1 MTLNKTFY
9 LSPTWE
15 ASAAWDDWVVGCSP
29 LWLINRGSITQ
40 GPSQKQDRNGAAG
53 WGGVFTHQPHRV
65 ELGGPLMN
73 FAPSACYMDRSKGSL
88 EEFWTTSTMISR
100 GWFSALSEYWDQQ
113 SAFIKV
119 PASQSHRVWLHSP
132 GRQPGCLQFFK
143 IPPVILMLRWI
154 KKHSVTFWEGG
165 SAEPQE
171 RAWWVGGTVAW
182 SEPGGWTEGGR
193 QGQSL
198 RLGQTPILK
207 SSGKLRKG

>member
-1 MTLNKTFY
+1 MGG
-9 LSPTWE
+9 LSCLRWLSGGLFSSLTHKQREHHTGTIPE
-15 ASAAWDDWVVGCSP
+15 AGQKRGGRLRRGLHASAP
-29 LWLINRGSITQ
+29 Q
-40 GPSQKQDRNGAAG
+40 
-53 WGGVFTHQPHRV
+53 GGVGGTADELCPFCMLHGQIQGVAWGVLNHLYHDIQRV
-65 ELGGPLMN
+65 ILSLIWRLG
-73 FAPSACYMDRSKGSL
+73 SA
-88 EEFWTTSTMISR
+88 
-100 GWFSALSEYWDQQ
+100 

-119 PASQSHRVWLHSP
+119 PGSQSHRVWLHSP
-132 GRQPGCLQFFK
+132 GMQPGCLQFFK

-193 QGQSL
+193 QGRSL